1 MSEQT
6 YTHKTIAEVVGTT
19 ESTVKFWLK
28 DFRDAVPYVTGDRR
42 QRVLDA
48 RFVPFLKEIKR
59 LREEGLQDVAIRREL
74 LPRLTE
80 FGFGPDAI
88 PAEVVFGEE
97 DEDAEITEVLFD
109 TGRNTALT
117 VIQNLGERLEQT
129 IAKLADDRQISIQF
143 VEASR
148 SLGTAEEAARQY
160 QERYEEQRARNLELR
175 EENQRLQERLAQLER
190 HQTRGLLSRL
200 FS

>member
-6 YTHKTIAEVVGTT
+6 YTNKTIAAVVGTK

-28 DFRDAVPYVTGDRR
+28 DFRDCLPYEVGERR
-42 QRVLDA
+42 QRVLDE

-59 LREEGLQDVAIRREL
+59 LREAGLQDVALRREL
-74 LPRLTE
+74 IPRLAE
-80 FGFGPDAI
+80 FGFAPAAVEADAVLV
-88 PAEVVFGEE
+88 EEE
-97 DEDAEITEVLFD
+97 DDAELVEV
-109 TGRNTALT
+109 GRNTALT
-117 VIQNLGERLEQT
+117 VLQNLGERLEQT